1 MTNIDSVLK
10 SRDIILLSKVHIVK
24 AMVFPLVMYQCE
36 SWSLKKTQQ
45 CWRIDAVE
53 LWCWRRLLRVPW
65 TARRSNQ
72 SILKGDQS
80 WVFIGRTDAKD
91 ETLILW
97 PSDANSWLNGKDPD
111 AGKDWGQKEKGITED
126 EMVGWH
132 HWLNGH
138 GSEPTRGDSEGQGGQ
153 ACWHSWGRQESDTN
167 EDWTTEQPHPYFLQ
181 QPTFVDHTSIH
192 YSDTP
197 KPWESSWIPFHF
209 LPPQIQSPSHQ
220 SFTSS
225 SQVPQSLT

>member
-1 MTNIDSVLK
+1 MNWDSILK
-10 SRDIILLSKVHIVK
+10 NRVITLLTKVCILK
-24 AMVFPLVMYQCE
+24 AMVLPVVTYRCE
-36 SWSLKKTQQ
+36 SWTTNKAE
-45 CWRIDAVE
+45 CWRIYVFKLVLEKTLESPLDCKEIKPVNPTGNQ
-53 LWCWRRLLRVPW
+53 PW
-65 TARRSNQ
+65 
-72 SILKGDQS
+72 L
-80 WVFIGRTDAKD
+80 FIGRTDA
-91 ETLILW
+91 EAEAEAPILW
-97 PSDANSWLNGKDPD
+97 PPDAKSRLIGKDPD
-111 AGKDWGQKEKGITED
+111 AGKGWGKKKGTTED

-153 ACWHSWGRQESDTN
+153 ACWRSWGRQESDTN